1 MRGGSFGAISKNTR
15 CAHRNVLESTG
26 RTPLVGFRVLHQIEH
41 APPGLGNDEIRPSFQ
56 SAGIVFNSNHGLGA
70 MIFVPRPE
78 ATLVFE
84 PPTLIS
90 FATSSTV
97 AALPM

>member
-1 MRGGSFGAISKNTR
+1 MVRLAQSPKTPAALTATFLNRPVALPSSASASYTR
-15 CAHRNVLESTG
+15 SN
-26 RTPLVGFRVLHQIEH
+26 TPLRGWE
-41 APPGLGNDEIRPSFQ
+41 NDEIRPSFQ